1 MGASRRI
8 IPALR
13 HAATRT
19 LETRMCSTLLIVFAV
34 ETGDFAG
41 FEVKVHGVRMTFI
54 FERKSIMVKL
64 NVSNIY
70 SKFTQGKD

>member
-19 LETRMCSTLLIVFAV
+19 LETRMCSTLLIVFDC
-34 ETGDFAG
+34 GGNWG
-41 FEVKVHGVRMTFI
+41 FCR
-54 FERKSIMVKL
+54 L
-64 NVSNIY
+64 
-70 SKFTQGKD
+70 

>member
-19 LETRMCSTLLIVFAV
+19 LDTRMCSTILIVCAV
-34 ETGDFAG
+34 EIGNLQAVTLRFMG
-41 FEVKVHGVRMTFI
+41 
-54 FERKSIMVKL
+54 
-64 NVSNIY
+64 
-70 SKFTQGKD
+70 

>member
-19 LETRMCSTLLIVFAV
+19 LETLETRTCSTLLIVFDC
-34 ETGDFAG
+34 GGNWG
-41 FEVKVHGVRMTFI
+41 FCR
-54 FERKSIMVKL
+54 L
-64 NVSNIY
+64 
-70 SKFTQGKD
+70 

>member
-19 LETRMCSTLLIVFAV
+19 LETRMCSTILIVCAV
-34 ETGDFAG
+34 EIGHFAG
-41 FEVKVHGVRMTFI
+41 FDIKVHGVRLTFV

-64 NVSNIY
+64 NVSNIDR
-70 SKFTQGKD
+70 KVTQGKY